1 MTFEPQVPDW
11 GKKLVGDK
19 LDQLII
25 YHNWLCNTGIK
36 TGLISPKSKQ
46 FVWDEFV
53 VHSLYFGKIISEL
66 PSEIDV
72 ISDLGT
78 GGGIPGIPIGI
89 TGNFR
94 VNLIDVKETRVF
106 ELSRLIKILNKNNI
120 TIQDNFDMEISHHN
134 GLEKFRK
141 TGCFLFNIINKKE
154 SEIYY
159 TASRVKNIQNINNMN
174 SSSEDVSNET
184 FDNSRNQAGS
194 KVTTAVQTGS
204 SYVDSGCLLYTSP
217 SPRDQR
223 GSRVGGCG

>member
-106 ELSRLIKILNKNNI
+106 ELSRLIKILNK
-120 TIQDNFDMEISHHN
+120 
-134 GLEKFRK
+134 K
-141 TGCFLFNIINKKE
+141 NIIAKQDDADNYIKKGGLLVSRCFISSKNVINSLKTNNTTTYLVSSNGEQLDYDSNMFHVKHENFKINKDD
-154 SEIYY
+154 I
-159 TASRVKNIQNINNMN
+159 RHIDVINVK
-174 SSSEDVSNET
+174 
-184 FDNSRNQAGS
+184 
-194 KVTTAVQTGS
+194 
-204 SYVDSGCLLYTSP
+204 
-217 SPRDQR
+217 
-223 GSRVGGCG
+223 

>member
-11 GKKLVGDK
+11 GKKLVGDT

-25 YHNWLCNTGIK
+25 YHNWLCDTGIK

-46 FVWDEFV
+46 FVWEEFV

-106 ELSRLIKILNKNNI
+106 ELSRLIKILNK
-120 TIQDNFDMEISHHN
+120 D
-134 GLEKFRK
+134 
-141 TGCFLFNIINKKE
+141 NIIAKQDDADNYIKKGGLLVSRCFISSKNVINSLKTNNTTTYLVSSNGEQLNYDSNMFHVKHENFKINKDD
-154 SEIYY
+154 I
-159 TASRVKNIQNINNMN
+159 RHIDVINVK
-174 SSSEDVSNET
+174 
-184 FDNSRNQAGS
+184 
-194 KVTTAVQTGS
+194 
-204 SYVDSGCLLYTSP
+204 
-217 SPRDQR
+217 
-223 GSRVGGCG
+223 

>member
-1 MTFEPQVPDW
+1 MTFEPHVPDW
-11 GKKLVGDK
+11 GKKLVSDK

-94 VNLIDVKETRVF
+94 VNLIDVKERRVF
-106 ELSRLIKILNKNNI
+106 ELSRLIKILNK
-120 TIQDNFDMEISHHN
+120 D
-134 GLEKFRK
+134 
-141 TGCFLFNIINKKE
+141 NIIAKQDDADNYIKKGGLLVSRCFISSKNVINSLKTNNNTTYLVSSNGEQLDYNSNMFHVKHENFKINKDD
-154 SEIYY
+154 I
-159 TASRVKNIQNINNMN
+159 RHIDVINVK
-174 SSSEDVSNET
+174 
-184 FDNSRNQAGS
+184 
-194 KVTTAVQTGS
+194 
-204 SYVDSGCLLYTSP
+204 
-217 SPRDQR
+217 
-223 GSRVGGCG
+223 

>member
-1 MTFEPQVPDW
+1 MTFEPHVPDW
-11 GKKLVGDK
+11 GKKLVSDK

-94 VNLIDVKETRVF
+94 VNLIDAKETRVF
-106 ELSRLIKILNKNNI
+106 ELSRLIKILNK
-120 TIQDNFDMEISHHN
+120 D
-134 GLEKFRK
+134 
-141 TGCFLFNIINKKE
+141 NIIAKQDDADNYIKKGGLLVSRCFISSKNVINSLKTNNNTTYLVSSNGEQLDYNSNMFHVKHENFKINKDD
-154 SEIYY
+154 I
-159 TASRVKNIQNINNMN
+159 RHIDVINVK
-174 SSSEDVSNET
+174 
-184 FDNSRNQAGS
+184 
-194 KVTTAVQTGS
+194 
-204 SYVDSGCLLYTSP
+204 
-217 SPRDQR
+217 
-223 GSRVGGCG
+223 

>member
-19 LDQLII
+19 LDQLIV

-94 VNLIDVKETRVF
+94 VNLIDVKERRIF
-106 ELSRLIKILNKNNI
+106 ELSRLIKILNK
-120 TIQDNFDMEISHHN
+120 D
-134 GLEKFRK
+134 
-141 TGCFLFNIINKKE
+141 NIIAKQDDADNYIKKGGLLVSRCFISSKNVINSLKTNNNTTYLVSSNGEQLDYNSNMFHVKHENFKINKDD
-154 SEIYY
+154 I
-159 TASRVKNIQNINNMN
+159 RHIDVINVK
-174 SSSEDVSNET
+174 
-184 FDNSRNQAGS
+184 
-194 KVTTAVQTGS
+194 
-204 SYVDSGCLLYTSP
+204 
-217 SPRDQR
+217 
-223 GSRVGGCG
+223 

>member
-19 LDQLII
+19 LDQLIT

-106 ELSRLIKILNKNNI
+106 ELSRLIKILNK
-120 TIQDNFDMEISHHN
+120 D
-134 GLEKFRK
+134 
-141 TGCFLFNIINKKE
+141 NIIAKQDDADNYIKKGGLLV
-154 SEIYY
+154 
-159 TASRVKNIQNINNMN
+159 SRCFISSKNVINSLKTNN
-174 SSSEDVSNET
+174 NTTYLVSSSGEQLDYDSNMFHVKHENFKINKDDIRHIDVINV
-184 FDNSRNQAGS
+184 
-194 KVTTAVQTGS
+194 K
-204 SYVDSGCLLYTSP
+204 
-217 SPRDQR
+217 
-223 GSRVGGCG
+223 

>member
-11 GKKLVGDK
+11 GKKLVGEK

-106 ELSRLIKILNKNNI
+106 ELSRLIKILNK
-120 TIQDNFDMEISHHN
+120 D
-134 GLEKFRK
+134 
-141 TGCFLFNIINKKE
+141 NIIAKQDDADNYIKKGGLLVSRCFISSKNVINSLKTNNTTTYLVSSNGEQLDYDSNMFHVKHENFKINKDD
-154 SEIYY
+154 I
-159 TASRVKNIQNINNMN
+159 RHIDVINVK
-174 SSSEDVSNET
+174 
-184 FDNSRNQAGS
+184 
-194 KVTTAVQTGS
+194 
-204 SYVDSGCLLYTSP
+204 
-217 SPRDQR
+217 
-223 GSRVGGCG
+223 